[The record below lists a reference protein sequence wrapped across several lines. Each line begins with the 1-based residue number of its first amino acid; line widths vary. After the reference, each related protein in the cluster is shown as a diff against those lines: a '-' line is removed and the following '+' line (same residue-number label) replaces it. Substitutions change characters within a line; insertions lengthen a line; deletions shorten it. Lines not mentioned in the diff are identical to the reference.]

1 MFMSRWLF
9 FFISLLLITKEVH
22 PDQPL
27 GLGDEFKKHTE
38 RAQAINL
45 SLEELSSHYDA
56 FLLDAYGVFWGS
68 SELGVLPGA
77 ADAMAY
83 LVDQGK
89 HVGILSNS
97 TQPAI
102 KEEEKLRKH
111 GLYKGVHYHFLL
123 TSGEVA
129 KSLLLQGALPFP
141 TPRDTYCLFGSIH
154 PRFGSHHQL
163 FEGTKYR
170 EVENIEDADFVYISI
185 PHIDGVDQEDPEVFR
200 DKVQAVNKQIPVLC
214 VNPDRVA
221 MEGLPSRPV
230 VRQGS
235 IAQMFIEEEAPVY
248 LIGKPSSVI
257 YEAALQ
263 KFPQNI
269 PRNKIL
275 MIGDTPETDI
285 RGAHGSGLDAAL
297 VTKTGV
303 MTVHMEKEGIAQ
315 VIDRLPSSDKPEFLT
330 ERLGLTKVDRVTN
343 Y

>member
-1 MFMSRWLF
+1 MSRWIF
-9 FFISLLLITKEVH
+9 FFTSLLLISNEIFPEQIPACEMHLRKNAER
-22 PDQPL
+22 
-27 GLGDEFKKHTE
+27 TE
-38 RAQAINL
+38 EITTSLENL
-45 SLEELSSHYDA
+45 SSQYDA

-83 LVDQGK
+83 LVAQGK

-97 TQPAI
+97 TQPAA

-111 GLYKGVHYHFLL
+111 GLCKAVHYHFLL

-129 KSLLLQGALPFP
+129 KNLLLKETLPFP
-141 TPRDTYCLFGSIH
+141 TPRDTYWLFGSIH

-170 EVENIEDADFVYISI
+170 EVENFEDADFIYISI
-185 PHIDGVDQEDPEVFR
+185 PHIEGIDQEDPEIFR
-200 DKVQAVNKQIPVLC
+200 DKVQSVNKQIPVLC

-221 MEGLPSRPV
+221 MEGLPPRPV

-235 IAQMFIEEEAPVY
+235 IAQMFAEEQFPVY
-248 LIGKPSSVI
+248 LIGKPSTII
-257 YEAALQ
+257 YDAALQ

-269 PRNKIL
+269 QKNKIL

-285 RGAHGSGLDAAL
+285 RGAHGAGLDAVL

-303 MTVHMEKEGIAQ
+303 MTTLLEKEGIAQ
-315 VIDRLPSSDKPEFLT
+315 VIEHLPSSDKPEFLI
-330 ERLGLTKVDRVTN
+330 ERLSLTKVAR
-343 Y
+343 